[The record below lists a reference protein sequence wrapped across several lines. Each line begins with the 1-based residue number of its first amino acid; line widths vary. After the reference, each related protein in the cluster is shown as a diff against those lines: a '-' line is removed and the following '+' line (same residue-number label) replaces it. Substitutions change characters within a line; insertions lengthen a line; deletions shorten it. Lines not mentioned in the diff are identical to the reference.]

1 MRERERER
9 GRERE
14 RERVPDSRGVKL
26 TSASFTKQFVILPST
41 DR

>member
-1 MRERERER
+1 
-9 GRERE
+9 
-14 RERVPDSRGVKL
+14 L